1 MGQVKESK
9 MKIEKLPIFF
19 CILAIF
25 AIVAYPMD
33 AHADVFDKL
42 AKLGGSLGSGLKRS
56 GFMVAGLGLIAFSV
70 AAIFGKVSWKT
81 LAYIMMCTFIL
92 ASMTAVVSYM
102 GGKSIPQAD
111 FSAGGSTS
119 SGTNTKANQVKR

>member
-1 MGQVKESK
+1 

-19 CILAIF
+19 GILAIF

-42 AKLGGSLGSGLKRS
+42 AKLGGSLGGGLKRS
-56 GFMVAGLGLIAFSV
+56 GFMIAGLGLIAFSV

-102 GGKSIPQAD
+102 GGKSIPNAN
-111 FSAGGSTS
+111 FSAGGSTET
-119 SGTNTKANQVKR
+119 GNNAAAVPANKNK

>member
-1 MGQVKESK
+1 

-19 CILAIF
+19 GILAIF

-42 AKLGGSLGSGLKRS
+42 AKLGGSLGGGLKRS
-56 GFMVAGLGLIAFSV
+56 GFMIAGLGLIAFSV
-70 AAIFGKVSWKT
+70 AAILGKVSWKT

-92 ASMTAVVSYM
+92 ASMTAVISYM
-102 GGKSIPQAD
+102 GGKSIPNAN
-111 FSAGGSTS
+111 FSAGGSTET
-119 SGTNTKANQVKR
+119 GNNAAAVHAKKNQ